1 MALKDMII
9 AEIEKRKLS
18 RDENDFQNN
27 MTIYENRHKKAK
39 KNIIERIKTQ
49 ASIHM
54 YLKSL

>member
-1 MALKDMII
+1 MII

-27 MTIYENRHKKAK
+27 MTIYENCHKKAK